1 MVGPMPRSLDRFVSM
16 STRSN
21 GTPTSCVDPAGEISS
36 FRRIRL
42 GRAASFVHRP
52 PAMTFSGTYTAL
64 ITPFRD
70 GEIDVPAFKSL
81 IERQIAAGIDG
92 IVPVG
97 TTGESPTLDTDEH
110 IEVIRLAVEFA
121 AGRCEVVAGTGAN
134 ATAEAIELTEA
145 AEELGATGSLQVC
158 PYYNK
163 PSQEGLY
170 LHFKAIAESTNLPI
184 MLYSVPGRSSIEI
197 APETAA
203 RLAADCP
210 NIVAIKEAGGS
221 VDRVNQLVQALPDDF
236 GILCGDDPLTL
247 PFVSCGATGLVS
259 VASNLIPEVI
269 VQARQSLPRRK
280 FRRSARPAKAILP
293 ADARPDVAR
302 REPGADQDRRR
313 PARPLPAGP
322 APAARAR

>member
-1 MVGPMPRSLDRFVSM
+1 M
-16 STRSN
+16 S
-21 GTPTSCVDPAGEISS
+21 
-36 FRRIRL
+36 
-42 GRAASFVHRP
+42 
-52 PAMTFSGTYTAL
+52 FSGTYTAL
-64 ITPFRD
+64 ITPFRN

-81 IERQIAAGIDG
+81 IDRQIAAGITG

-145 AEELGATGSLQVC
+145 AEKLGATGTLQVC

-170 LHFKAIAESTNLPI
+170 LHFKAIAESTELPI
-184 MLYSVPGRSSIEI
+184 MLYSVPGRSGIEI

-210 NIVAIKEAGGS
+210 TVVAIKEAGGS
-221 VDRVNQLVQALPDDF
+221 VDRVSQLVQALPKGF
-236 GILCGDDPLTL
+236 AILSGDDPLTL
-247 PFVSCGATGLVS
+247 PFISCGATGLVS
-259 VASNLIPEVI
+259 VASNLIPDVMVKLVNACLAGDFAGALALHTEYYPLM
-269 VQARQSLPRRK
+269 RGLMSLDVNPVPIKTAVALQGHCQTDLRLPL
-280 FRRSARPAKAILP
+280 APLGDTNTAKLAELLKSY
-293 ADARPDVAR
+293 
-302 REPGADQDRRR
+302 Q
-313 PARPLPAGP
+313 LL
-322 APAARAR
+322 

>member
-1 MVGPMPRSLDRFVSM
+1 MDPRPVLS
-16 STRSN
+16 
-21 GTPTSCVDPAGEISS
+21 I
-36 FRRIRL
+36 FR
-42 GRAASFVHRP
+42 
-52 PAMTFSGTYTAL
+52 PAMHFPGTYTAL

-70 GEIDVPAFKSL
+70 GEIDVPAFQSL

-97 TTGESPTLDTDEH
+97 TTGESPTLDTEEH

-121 AGRCEVVAGTGAN
+121 AGRCQVVAGTGAN

-145 AEELGATGSLQVC
+145 AEALGATGSLQVC

-210 NIVAIKEAGGS
+210 TIVAIKEAGGS
-221 VDRVNQLVQALPDDF
+221 VDRINQLVQALPADF

-259 VASNLIPEVI
+259 VASNLVPEVI
-269 VQARQSLPRRK
+269 VQLV
-280 FRRSARPAKAILP
+280 KACLS
-293 ADARPDVAR
+293 
-302 REPGADQDRRR
+302 GNF
-313 PARPLPAGP
+313 
-322 APAARAR
+322 PAALALQKQYYPLMRGLMSLDVNPVPIKTAVALQGHCLPDLRLPLAPLSDANTISLATLLKSYNLL